1 MGLLA
6 GLTKAPGFKEGFAMK
21 KKIFV
26 LIALF
31 AISMLGLVALSWYG
45 QGKLAELQAEAHG
58 RAEDGMKITAA
69 SFIGAEMYQIVAD
82 TVINRNLDESARDW
96 AEEKVKVGAE
106 MAEVERLA
114 DTDEERALAKVAHQ
128 AYDELVNIYEK
139 EMLPLLRAGQ
149 DDAAAISAVDGR
161 LDVEAAKISDNM
173 NKIRVSLEG
182 EAREAQEAFDTT
194 SKATTI
200 TLLVAGAAVLA
211 VVVFIGMGVIRNVMQ
226 QLGGEPNEVARV
238 VHAMAAGDFSQQ
250 PAQRPVAGS
259 LLENAYQ
266 MQAALRDMIA
276 NVKSQADQVGD
287 AAIGLA
293 SASQQ
298 IAEGSQAQSEAAAAT
313 AAAVEQI
320 TVSINSVAANTDDV
334 RKLSEQSLVQTR
346 QGNQNVDEMIG
357 EIRHVQESVNL
368 IADSVKEFVD
378 STRAIAGMTQQVKD
392 IAEQTNLLSRK
403 AASEAAR
410 AGEQGRG
417 CAVVADEVRKLAEK
431 SAQSANE
438 IDQVTNSLSQKSGQ
452 VEGAMQAGLR
462 SLQSTQEHI
471 ERVSVVL
478 GEASAAVTQSSHG
491 VSDIASSVA
500 EQGLASTEIA
510 RNVEKIAQMSEENHA
525 AVESNSQEIQRLEQ
539 LAGELKAAV
548 SRFRV

>member
-1 MGLLA
+1 
-6 GLTKAPGFKEGFAMK
+6 MK
-21 KKIFV
+21 KKIFT

-31 AISMLGLVALSWYG
+31 ALSMLGLVVLSWYG
-45 QGKLAELQAEAHG
+45 QGELGRLEHEAHE
-58 RAEDGMKITAA
+58 RAVAGEKITAA
-69 SFIGAEMYQIVAD
+69 SFVGAEMYQIVAD
-82 TVINRNLDESARDW
+82 TVINRNLDESAKGW
-96 AEEKVKVGAE
+96 AAEKAKAGAE
-106 MAEVERLA
+106 IAEVEALV
-114 DTDEERALAKVAHQ
+114 DTDEERALARVAHQ
-128 AYDELVNIYEK
+128 AYDEFVDNYEK
-139 EMLPLLRAGQ
+139 SLLPMLRAGQ
-149 DDAAAISAVDGR
+149 ADAAAISAVDDK
-161 LDVEAAKISDNM
+161 LDVQVAKLADAL
-173 NKIRVSLEG
+173 NKIKDSLDKESLE
-182 EAREAQEAFDTT
+182 AQDEFDAT
-194 SKATTI
+194 SKSITI
-200 TLLVAGAAVLA
+200 TLLVSGGVVL
-211 VVVFIGMGVIRNVMQ
+211 VIVVFIGMGVIRNVMQ
-226 QLGGEPNEVARV
+226 QLGGEPHDVAEVV
-238 VHAMAAGDFSQQ
+238 NAMAAGDFSRQ
-250 PAQRPVAGS
+250 PAQHPVAGS
-259 LLENAYQ
+259 LLANAYQ

-287 AAIGLA
+287 AALGLA
-293 SASQQ
+293 SASRQ

-357 EIRHVQESVNL
+357 EIRNVQESVNL

-392 IAEQTNLLSRK
+392 IAEQTNLLALN
-403 AASEAAR
+403 AAIEAAR

-417 CAVVADEVRKLAEK
+417 FAVVADEVRKLAEK

-438 IDQVTNSLSQKSGQ
+438 IDQVTNSLNQKSGH
-452 VEGAMQAGLR
+452 VEGTVQAGLR

-471 ERVSVVL
+471 ERVSTVL
-478 GEASAAVTQSSHG
+478 NEASAAVTQSSHG

-500 EQGLASTEIA
+500 EQSLASTEIA

-525 AVESNSQEIQRLEQ
+525 AVESNSQEIERLEQ
-539 LAGELKAAV
+539 LAGELRASV

>member
-1 MGLLA
+1 
-6 GLTKAPGFKEGFAMK
+6 MK
-21 KKIFV
+21 RKIFV

-45 QGKLAELQAEAHG
+45 QSELGRLEHEAHN
-58 RAEDGMKITAA
+58 RAVDGEKITAA
-69 SFIGAEMYQIVAD
+69 SFIGAEIYQIVAD
-82 TVINRNLDESARDW
+82 SVINRNLDESAKDW
-96 AEEKVKVGAE
+96 AEEKAKAAGE
-106 MAEVERLA
+106 IAEVERLV
-114 DTDEERALAKVAHQ
+114 DTDEERALAKVARQ
-128 AYDELVNIYEK
+128 AYDEFVAIYEN

-149 DDAAAISAVDGR
+149 GDAAAISAVDNKI
-161 LDVEAAKISDNM
+161 DIQAAKIAASM
-173 NKIRVSLEG
+173 NEIKASLDKEVV
-182 EAREAQEAFDTT
+182 EAQDAFDAT

-226 QLGGEPNEVARV
+226 QLGGEPDEVARV
-238 VHAMAAGDFSQQ
+238 VDAMAAGDFSRQ
-250 PAQRPVAGS
+250 PARPPVAGS
-259 LLENAYQ
+259 LLANAYR

-287 AAIGLA
+287 AALGLA
-293 SASQQ
+293 SASRQ

-357 EIRHVQESVNL
+357 EIRNVQESVNL

-392 IAEQTNLLSRK
+392 IAEQTNLLALN
-403 AASEAAR
+403 AAIEAAR

-417 CAVVADEVRKLAEK
+417 FAVVADEVRKLAEK

-438 IDQVTNSLSQKSGQ
+438 IDRVTNSLNQKSGH
-452 VEGAMQAGLR
+452 VEGTVQAGLR
-462 SLQSTQEHI
+462 SLQSTQEHVG
-471 ERVSVVL
+471 RVSTVL
-478 GEASAAVTQSSHG
+478 SEANAAVTQSSHG

-500 EQGLASTEIA
+500 EQSLASTEIA

-525 AVESNSQEIQRLEQ
+525 AVESNSQEIERLEQ
-539 LAGELKAAV
+539 LAGELRASV
-548 SRFRV
+548 SKFRV

>member
-1 MGLLA
+1 
-6 GLTKAPGFKEGFAMK
+6 MK
-21 KKIFV
+21 KKIFT

-31 AISMLGLVALSWYG
+31 ALSMLGLVGLSWYG
-45 QGKLAELQAEAHG
+45 QGELGKLEHEAHE
-58 RAEDGMKITAA
+58 RAVAGEKITAA

-82 TVINRNLDESARDW
+82 AVINRNLDESAKGW
-96 AEEKVKVGAE
+96 AAEKVKASAE
-106 MAEVERLA
+106 IAEIERLV
-114 DTDEERALAKVAHQ
+114 DTDEERALARVARQ
-128 AYDELVNIYEK
+128 AYDELVNVYEK

-149 DDAAAISAVDGR
+149 GDVATISAADGR
-161 LDVEAAKISDNM
+161 VDVQAAKISDAM
-173 NKIRVSLEG
+173 NKIKESLDK
-182 EAREAQEAFDTT
+182 EAAEAQDAFDATG
-194 SKATTI
+194 KATTVM
-200 TLLVAGAAVLA
+200 LLAVGAVVLV
-211 VVVFIGMGVIRNVMQ
+211 VVVFIGMGVVRNVMG
-226 QLGGEPNEVARV
+226 QLGGEPHDVAQV
-238 VHAMAAGDFSQQ
+238 VNAMAAGDFSRQ
-250 PAQRPVAGS
+250 PAGNPVAGS
-259 LLENAYQ
+259 LLANAYQ
-266 MQAALRDMIA
+266 MQVALRDMIS

-287 AAIGLA
+287 AALGLA
-293 SASQQ
+293 SASRQ

-334 RKLSEQSLVQTR
+334 RKLSEQSLTQTR

-392 IAEQTNLLSRK
+392 IAEQTNLLALN
-403 AASEAAR
+403 AAIEAAR

-417 CAVVADEVRKLAEK
+417 FAVVADEVRKLAEK

-438 IDQVTNSLSQKSGQ
+438 IDQVTNSLNQKSGH
-452 VEGAMQAGLR
+452 VEGTVQAGLR

-471 ERVSVVL
+471 ERVSTVL
-478 GEASAAVTQSSHG
+478 NEAASAVTQSSHG

-500 EQGLASTEIA
+500 EQSLASTEIA

-525 AVESNSQEIQRLEQ
+525 AVESNSQEIERLEQ
-539 LAGELKAAV
+539 LASELRAAV
-548 SRFRV
+548 SRFKV